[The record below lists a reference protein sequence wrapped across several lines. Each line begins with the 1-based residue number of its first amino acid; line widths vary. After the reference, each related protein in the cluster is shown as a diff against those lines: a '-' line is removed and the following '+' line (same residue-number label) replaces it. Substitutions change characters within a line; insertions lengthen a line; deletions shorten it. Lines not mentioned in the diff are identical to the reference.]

1 MFDWYFLFFTI
12 FLAISHFNS
21 FLLMGIRQVVK
32 ENWDSGKKESRYS
45 FIIDLFQRYIKGMAF
60 STWIQVKCFRF
71 GSCSIKKK
79 KKKNI
84 GAKQNKKR
92 NRTRSVE
99 NESEQQ
105 ERNQNWVSF
114 IIIGRA
120 AEKTAIILN
129 QLASHYAYRLV
140 IVNLDTFYMPAYK
153 CISILAWYL
162 FNRKKINKD
171 NGEWRR
177 WKKKEF
183 KK

>member
-1 MFDWYFLFFTI
+1 M
-12 FLAISHFNS
+12 
-21 FLLMGIRQVVK
+21 
-32 ENWDSGKKESRYS
+32 
-45 FIIDLFQRYIKGMAF
+45 
-60 STWIQVKCFRF
+60 
-71 GSCSIKKK
+71 
-79 KKKNI
+79 KKNI

-162 FNRKKINKD
+162 FNRKKKNKD

-177 WKKKEF
+177 WKKKELKQ
-183 KK
+183 KKKENGWGPEETAVVEVEGLVGRDDSIEEARC

>member
-1 MFDWYFLFFTI
+1 M
-12 FLAISHFNS
+12 
-21 FLLMGIRQVVK
+21 
-32 ENWDSGKKESRYS
+32 
-45 FIIDLFQRYIKGMAF
+45 
-60 STWIQVKCFRF
+60 
-71 GSCSIKKK
+71 
-79 KKKNI
+79 KKNI

-153 CISILAWYL
+153 CISILASYL
-162 FNRKKINKD
+162 FNRKKKIRITGSEED
-171 NGEWRR
+171 ER
-177 WKKKEF
+177 KKN
-183 KK
+183 